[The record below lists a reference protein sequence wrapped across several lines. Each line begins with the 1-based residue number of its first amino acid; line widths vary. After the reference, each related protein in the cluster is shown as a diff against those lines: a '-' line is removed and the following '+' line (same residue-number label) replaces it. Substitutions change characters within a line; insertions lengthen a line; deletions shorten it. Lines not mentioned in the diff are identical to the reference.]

1 MSKIEIVPF
10 KGEHAKQIL
19 ALGMN
24 DVSLEL
30 RPEHKKY
37 VVDIEDVGMSFTG
50 LLNNKP
56 IAAGGICY
64 LWDGVAE
71 GWVLATKDIYKYPIF
86 CAKHIKQRT
95 EIILKANKIKR
106 IQTSVK
112 ADCDVALRFAKW
124 LCFKKEGFAIVD
136 EVDSIL
142 IDEARTPLVISG

>member
-1 MSKIEIVPF
+1 MSDVVIVPF
-10 KGEHAKQIL
+10 ENKHAEQIL
-19 ALGMN
+19 EQGLN
-24 DVSLEL
+24 SEFLEL
-30 RPEHKKY
+30 KPEHKKY
-37 VVDIEDVGMSFTG
+37 AFFLKEVGRSFTG
-50 LLNNKP
+50 LVNNRP
-56 IAAGGICY
+56 IAAGGVFH

-124 LCFKKEGFAIVD
+124 LGFKKEGLMESYGPDGSDFVRFARIMK
-136 EVDSIL
+136 
-142 IDEARTPLVISG
+142 

>member
-1 MSKIEIVPF
+1 MSDVVIVPF
-10 KGEHAKQIL
+10 ENKHAEQIL
-19 ALGMN
+19 EQGLN
-24 DVSLEL
+24 SEFLEL
-30 RPEHKKY
+30 KPEHRKY
-37 VVDIEDVGMSFTG
+37 AYFLKEVGMSFTG
-50 LLNNKP
+50 LVNNKP
-56 IAAGGICY
+56 IAAGGVFH

-124 LCFKKEGFAIVD
+124 LGFKKEGLMESYGPDGSDFVRFARVMK
-136 EVDSIL
+136 
-142 IDEARTPLVISG
+142 

>member
-1 MSKIEIVPF
+1 MSDVVIVPF
-10 KGEHAKQIL
+10 ENKHAEQIL
-19 ALGMN
+19 EQGLN
-24 DVSLEL
+24 SEFLEL
-30 RPEHKKY
+30 KPEHRKY
-37 VVDIEDVGMSFTG
+37 AYFLKEVGMSFTG
-50 LLNNKP
+50 LVNNKP
-56 IAAGGICY
+56 IAAGGVFH

-124 LCFKKEGFAIVD
+124 LGFKKEGLMESYGPDGSDFVRFARIMK
-136 EVDSIL
+136 
-142 IDEARTPLVISG
+142 

>member
-1 MSKIEIVPF
+1 MSDVVIVPF
-10 KGEHAKQIL
+10 ENKHAEQIL
-19 ALGMN
+19 EQGLN
-24 DVSLEL
+24 SEFLEL
-30 RPEHKKY
+30 KPEHKKY
-37 VVDIEDVGMSFTG
+37 AFFLKEVGMSFTG
-50 LLNNKP
+50 LVHHKP
-56 IAAGGICY
+56 FAAGGGFH

-124 LCFKKEGFAIVD
+124 LGFKKEGLMESYGPDGSDFVRFARIMK
-136 EVDSIL
+136 
-142 IDEARTPLVISG
+142 

>member
-1 MSKIEIVPF
+1 MSDVVIVPF
-10 KGEHAKQIL
+10 ENKHAEQIL
-19 ALGMN
+19 EQGLN
-24 DVSLEL
+24 SEFLEL
-30 RPEHKKY
+30 KPEHKKY
-37 VVDIEDVGMSFTG
+37 AFFLKEVGMSFTG
-50 LLNNKP
+50 LVNNRP
-56 IAAGGICY
+56 IAAGGVFH

-124 LCFKKEGFAIVD
+124 LGFKKEGLMESYGPDGSDFVRFARVMK
-136 EVDSIL
+136 
-142 IDEARTPLVISG
+142 

>member
-1 MSKIEIVPF
+1 MSNPVIVPF
-10 KGEHAKQIL
+10 ENKHADYIL
-19 ALGMN
+19 NAGLN
-24 DVSLEL
+24 SEALEL

-37 VVDIEDVGMSFTG
+37 AYYLQEAGMSFTG
-50 LLNNKP
+50 LVNGKP
-56 IAAGGICY
+56 IAAGGVFK

-71 GWVLATKDIYKYPIF
+71 GWVLATKEIYKYPIF

-124 LCFKKEGFAIVD
+124 LGFKKEGLMESYGPDGSDFVRFARVMK
-136 EVDSIL
+136 
-142 IDEARTPLVISG
+142 